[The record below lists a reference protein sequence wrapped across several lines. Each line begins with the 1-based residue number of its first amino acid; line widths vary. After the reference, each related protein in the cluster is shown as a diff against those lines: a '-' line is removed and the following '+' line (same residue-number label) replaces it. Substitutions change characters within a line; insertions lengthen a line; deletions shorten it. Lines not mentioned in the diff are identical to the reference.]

1 MNIQKKREEMV
12 NLIDNIKDHSDRL
25 RKSETLNLLELSVII
40 SKVNQLHEKALILK
54 FMSAIDQ
61 NLELEEFGIDDLHVL
76 RDAQEEMEADIA
88 ENVVENQMESS
99 DEDQDESVD
108 GTEEDDEIP
117 NADLEKEINEENQE
131 IDIVE
136 EQNFTETNLVEEE
149 EPPSSLDV
157 KSVEDEAFTMEEIEE
172 KIELS
177 DKPDVNEV
185 YTEEQDTSV
194 SARLEKHPINDLLA
208 AIGLNERYLYA
219 NELFEGDISTFKEC
233 MQKLDAMNSYEEA
246 QNFFVEDLKVRY
258 SWEDENELVTA
269 LRILIERRFM

>member
-219 NELFEGDISTFKEC
+219 NELFEGDISAFKEC

-269 LRILIERRFM
+269 LSILIERRFM